1 MEKRLTMSSNKRKW
15 YVVWVGFEPGI
26 CDTWEECQIRTKGY
40 PGAMYKSYDNQEDA
54 IEAFRSG
61 YEEEARKVLRAIANA
76 PHHRKADEVDYT
88 LIPEI
93 IPGSWAVDAACSKN
107 PGAMEYRGVDVYT
120 GAQIF
125 HQGPYEEGTNNIG
138 EFLAIVHALA
148 LLYNRGDSTTAIYSD
163 SRTAQIWVRKRKCA
177 TKLVRTPKNTR
188 LLDIVAR
195 AEQWLQNHSFQNPI
209 YKWQTDKWGEIPA
222 DFGRK

>member
-1 MEKRLTMSSNKRKW
+1 MSSNKRKW
-15 YVVWVGFEPGI
+15 YVVWVGTEPGI
-26 CDTWEECQIRTKGY
+26 CDTWTECMLRTKGY
-40 PGAMYKSYDNQEDA
+40 PGALYKSFDNQQDA
-54 IEAFRSG
+54 IEAYRKG
-61 YEEEARKVLRAIANA
+61 RDEEARNVLRAIANA
-76 PHHRKADEVDYT
+76 PHHRRPEDVDYT

-107 PGAMEYRGVDVYT
+107 PGIMEYRGVDVYT
-120 GAQIF
+120 GTQIF
-125 HQGPYEEGTNNIG
+125 HQGPFDQGTNNIG

-148 LLYNRGDSTTAIYSD
+148 LLYNRGDGNTPIYSD
-163 SRTAQIWVRKRKCA
+163 SRTAQAWVRKRHCG
-177 TKLVRTPKNTR
+177 TKLERTPRNAR

-195 AEQWLQNHSFQNPI
+195 AELWLQSHTTTNPI

>member
-40 PGAMYKSYDNQEDA
+40 PGA
-54 IEAFRSG
+54 I
-61 YEEEARKVLRAIANA
+61 
-76 PHHRKADEVDYT
+76 HRKADEVDYT

-163 SRTAQIWVRKRKCA
+163 SRTAQIWVRKRKCG

>member
-1 MEKRLTMSSNKRKW
+1 MER
-15 YVVWVGFEPGI
+15 G
-26 CDTWEECQIRTKGY
+26 KG
-40 PGAMYKSYDNQEDA
+40 
-54 IEAFRSG
+54 EA
-61 YEEEARKVLRAIANA
+61 L
-76 PHHRKADEVDYT
+76 
-88 LIPEI
+88 
-93 IPGSWAVDAACSKN
+93 AVDAACSGN
-107 PGAMEYRGVDVYT
+107 PGPMEYRGVHLPS
-120 GAQIF
+120 GKQIF
-125 HQGPYEEGTNNIG
+125 HFGPVQGTNNIG

-163 SRTAQIWVRKRKCA
+163 SRTAQIWVRKRKCG

>member
-1 MEKRLTMSSNKRKW
+1 MSSNKRKW
-15 YVVWVGFEPGI
+15 YVVWVGTEPGI
-26 CDTWEECQIRTKGY
+26 CDTWTECMLRTKGY
-40 PGAMYKSYDNQEDA
+40 PGALYKSFDNQQDA
-54 IEAFRSG
+54 IEAYRKG
-61 YEEEARKVLRAIANA
+61 RDEEARNVLRAIANA
-76 PHHRKADEVDYT
+76 PCHRRPEDVDYT

-107 PGAMEYRGVDVYT
+107 PGIMEYRGVDVYT
-120 GAQIF
+120 GTQIF
-125 HQGPYEEGTNNIG
+125 HQGPFDQGTNNIG

-148 LLYNRGDSTTAIYSD
+148 LLYNRGDGNTPIYSD
-163 SRTAQIWVRKRKCA
+163 SRTAQAWVRKRHCG
-177 TKLVRTPKNTR
+177 TKLERTPRNAR

-195 AEQWLQNHSFQNPI
+195 AELWLQSHTTTNPI

>member
-1 MEKRLTMSSNKRKW
+1 MAGNKRKW
-15 YVVWVGFEPGI
+15 YVVWVGTEQGI
-26 CDTWEECQIRTKGY
+26 CDNWTECQLRTKGY
-40 PGAMYKSYDNQEDA
+40 PGALYKSYDNQQDA
-54 IEAFRSG
+54 IEAWRNQG
-61 YEEEARKVLRAIANA
+61 EEEARSVLRAIANA
-76 PHHRKADEVDYT
+76 PRHRKAEDVDYT

-107 PGAMEYRGVDVYT
+107 PGTMEYRGVDVYT
-120 GAQIF
+120 GMQIF
-125 HQGPYEEGTNNIG
+125 HQGPFQQGTNNIG

-148 LLYNRGDSTTAIYSD
+148 MLYNRGDSTTAIYSD
-163 SRTAQIWVRKRKCA
+163 SRIAQIWVRKRRCG
-177 TKLVRTPKNTR
+177 TKLERTPQNAH

-195 AEQWLQNHSFQNPI
+195 AEQWLQTHTTSNPI

>member
-1 MEKRLTMSSNKRKW
+1 MSSNKRKW
-15 YVVWVGFEPGI
+15 YVVWVGSETGV
-26 CDTWEECQIRTKGY
+26 CDTWEECQARTKGY
-40 PGAMYKSYDNQEDA
+40 AGALYKSFDNQEDA
-54 IEAFRSG
+54 IKAYRNG
-61 YEEEARKVLRAIANA
+61 YEDEARSVLRAIANA
-76 PHHRKADEVDYT
+76 PHRKDEIDYT

-125 HQGPYEEGTNNIG
+125 HQGPFPQGTNNIG

-148 LLYNRGDSTTAIYSD
+148 LLYNRGDGTTTIYSD
-163 SRTAQIWVRKRKCA
+163 SRTAQIWVRRRKCG
-177 TKLVRTPKNTR
+177 TKLERTPNNAR
-188 LLDIVAR
+188 LLEIVAR
-195 AEQWLQNHSFQNPI
+195 AEQWLQTHTSTNPI
-209 YKWQTDKWGEIPA
+209 RKWQTDKWGEIPA

>member
-1 MEKRLTMSSNKRKW
+1 MSSNKRKW
-15 YVVWVGFEPGI
+15 YVVWVGTEPGI
-26 CDTWEECQIRTKGY
+26 CDTWTECMLRTKGY
-40 PGAMYKSYDNQEDA
+40 PGALYKSFDNQQDA
-54 IEAFRSG
+54 IEAYRKG
-61 YEEEARKVLRAIANA
+61 RDEEARNVLRAIANA
-76 PHHRKADEVDYT
+76 PHHRRPEDVDYT

-107 PGAMEYRGVDVYT
+107 PGTMEYRGVDVYT
-120 GAQIF
+120 GTQIF
-125 HQGPYEEGTNNIG
+125 HQGPFEQGTNNIG

-148 LLYNRGDSTTAIYSD
+148 LLYNRGDGNTPIYSD
-163 SRTAQIWVRKRKCA
+163 SRTAQAWVRKRHCG
-177 TKLVRTPKNTR
+177 TKLERTPRNAR

-195 AEQWLQNHSFQNPI
+195 AEFWLQSHTTTNPI

>member
-88 LIPEI
+88 L
-93 IPGSWAVDAACSKN
+93 
-107 PGAMEYRGVDVYT
+107 MYT

-148 LLYNRGDSTTAIYSD
+148 LLYNRGDSNTAIYSD
-163 SRTAQIWVRKRKCA
+163 SRTAQIWVRKRKCG

>member
-1 MEKRLTMSSNKRKW
+1 MSSNKRKW
-15 YVVWVGFEPGI
+15 YVVWVGTEPGI
-26 CDTWEECQIRTKGY
+26 CDTWTECMLRTKGY
-40 PGAMYKSYDNQEDA
+40 PGALYKSFDNQQDA
-54 IEAFRSG
+54 IEAYRKG
-61 YEEEARKVLRAIANA
+61 RDEEARNVLRAIANA
-76 PHHRKADEVDYT
+76 PHHRRPEDVDYT

-107 PGAMEYRGVDVYT
+107 PGIMEYRGVDVYT
-120 GAQIF
+120 GTQIF
-125 HQGPYEEGTNNIG
+125 HQGPFEQGTNNIG

-148 LLYNRGDSTTAIYSD
+148 LLYNRGDGNTPIYSD
-163 SRTAQIWVRKRKCA
+163 SRTAQAWVRKRHCG
-177 TKLVRTPKNTR
+177 TKLERTPRNAR

-195 AEQWLQNHSFQNPI
+195 AELWLHTHTTTNPI

>member
-1 MEKRLTMSSNKRKW
+1 MSSNKRKW
-15 YVVWVGFEPGI
+15 YVVWIGTEPGV
-26 CDTWEECQIRTKGY
+26 CDTWTECQLRTKGY
-40 PGAMYKSYDNQEDA
+40 PGARYKSFDNQEDA
-54 IEAFRSG
+54 IEAWRR
-61 YEEEARKVLRAIANA
+61 RK
-76 PHHRKADEVDYT
+76 DEVDYT

-125 HQGPYEEGTNNIG
+125 HQGPYQQGTNNIG

-163 SRTAQIWVRKRKCA
+163 SRTAQIWVRKRKCG
-177 TKLVRTPKNTR
+177 TKLERTPQNSK

-195 AEQWLQNHSFQNPI
+195 AEQWLQTHTTQNPI
-209 YKWQTDKWGEIPA
+209 YKWQTEKWGEIPA

>member
-1 MEKRLTMSSNKRKW
+1 MSSNKRKW
-15 YVVWVGFEPGI
+15 YVVWVGTEPGI
-26 CDTWEECQIRTKGY
+26 CDTWTECMLRTKGY
-40 PGAMYKSYDNQEDA
+40 PGALYKSFDNQQDA
-54 IEAFRSG
+54 IEAYRKG
-61 YEEEARKVLRAIANA
+61 RDEEARNVLRAIANA
-76 PHHRKADEVDYT
+76 PHHRRPEDVDYT

-107 PGAMEYRGVDVYT
+107 PGIMEYRGVDVYT
-120 GAQIF
+120 GTQIF
-125 HQGPYEEGTNNIG
+125 HQGPFDQGTNNIG

-148 LLYNRGDSTTAIYSD
+148 LLYNRGDGNTPIYSD
-163 SRTAQIWVRKRKCA
+163 SRTAQAWVRKRHCG
-177 TKLVRTPKNTR
+177 TKLERTPRNAR

-195 AEQWLQNHSFQNPI
+195 AELWLHTHTTTNPI

>member
-138 EFLAIVHALA
+138 EFLAIVHGLA
-148 LLYNRGDSTTAIYSD
+148 FLKQKNSCLPIYSD
-163 SRTAQIWVRKRKCA
+163 SVNAISWVRQKKCK
-177 TKLVRTPKNTR
+177 TKLEPTAENKV
-188 LLDIVAR
+188 LFDLIAR
-195 AEQWLQNHSFQNPI
+195 AEKWLESNEYTNVI
-209 YKWQTDKWGEIPA
+209 MKWNTDAWGEIPA

>member
-1 MEKRLTMSSNKRKW
+1 MLCGWGLNQVFATPGPSASYAPRDMLAHATRALTTSRMLSRHGATDSS
-15 YVVWVGFEPGI
+15 
-26 CDTWEECQIRTKGY
+26 
-40 PGAMYKSYDNQEDA
+40 KS
-54 IEAFRSG
+54 G
-61 YEEEARKVLRAIANA
+61 VLRAIANA
-76 PHHRKADEVDYT
+76 PHRKDEVDYT

-120 GAQIF
+120 GEQIF
-125 HQGPYEEGTNNIG
+125 HPGPFPQGTNNIG

-148 LLYNRGDSTTAIYSD
+148 LLYNRGDSTTTIYSD
-163 SRTAQIWVRKRKCA
+163 SRTAQVWVRRRKCG
-177 TKLVRTPKNTR
+177 TKLERTPQNAR

-195 AEQWLQNHSFQNPI
+195 AEQWLQTHTTTNPI
-209 YKWQTDKWGEIPA
+209 RKWETDKWGEIPA

>member
-1 MEKRLTMSSNKRKW
+1 MASNKRKW
-15 YVVWVGFEPGI
+15 YVVWKGFETGV

-40 PGAMYKSYDNQEDA
+40 AGALYKSFDSQEEA
-54 IEAFRSG
+54 VEAFRDG
-61 YEEEARKVLRAIANA
+61 YDEEARRVLRAIANA
-76 PHHRKADEVDYT
+76 PRRKDEVDYT

-120 GAQIF
+120 GAQVF
-125 HQGPYEEGTNNIG
+125 HQGPFPEGTNNIG

-148 LLYNRGDSTTAIYSD
+148 MLYNRGDNTTAIYSD
-163 SRTAQIWVRKRKCA
+163 SRTAQLWVRKRHCG
-177 TKLVRTPKNTR
+177 TKLERNEKTAR

-195 AEQWLQNHSFQNPI
+195 AEHWLQTHQTQNPI

>member
-1 MEKRLTMSSNKRKW
+1 MSSNKRKW

-107 PGAMEYRGVDVYT
+107 PGAMEYRGVDVPT
-120 GAQIF
+120 GVELF
-125 HQGPYEEGTNNIG
+125 HQGPFPDATNNIG

-148 LLYNRGDSTTAIYSD
+148 LFAKQENDHTAIYSD
-163 SRTAQIWVRKRKCA
+163 SRTALSWIRAKQCR
-177 TKLVRTPKNTR
+177 TKLARTDANAR
-188 LLDIVAR
+188 LFEIIGR
-195 AEQWLQNHSFQNPI
+195 AERWLATHTWRNPLL
-209 YKWQTDKWGEIPA
+209 KWNTSEWGEIPA